1 MTPSYIR
8 WWSDT
13 KKLFS
18 CLDFFKK
25 KVNVFMLT
33 GMQIAV
39 IGGDARQLEIIR
51 KLTELDAR
59 LSLIGFEQLD
69 HAFTGAVKEKLDD
82 VDFLNM
88 DTLILPVPGT
98 NLAGQVETI
107 FSNEKVILTSDILM
121 NTPEHCMVY
130 SGISNSYLNGIT
142 KQAKRTLIQ
151 LFERDD
157 VAIYNSI
164 PTVEGTIMMAIQHTD
179 FTIHGSNITVL
190 GLGRVGM
197 SVARTFA
204 ALGAKVKVG
213 ARKSEHLARITEM
226 GLEPFHFNELEG
238 VVKDVD
244 ILINTVPFL
253 IVSATIISK
262 MPAHTLIIDLAS
274 KPGGTDFRYAEKRGI
289 KALLAP
295 GLPGIVAPKTAGQI
309 LANVLTQLL
318 QDDFSKR
325 KGKGK

>member
-1 MTPSYIR
+1 MN
-8 WWSDT
+8 D
-13 KKLFS
+13 
-18 CLDFFKK
+18 
-25 KVNVFMLT
+25 FMLT

-69 HAFTGAVKEKLDD
+69 HAFTGAVKEKLDE
-82 VDFLNM
+82 VDFSNM
-88 DTLILPVPGT
+88 DALILPVPGT
-98 NLAGQVETI
+98 NLEGHVETI
-107 FSNEKVILTSDILM
+107 FSNEKVILTAEMLLK
-121 NTPEHCMVY
+121 TPEHCTIY
-130 SGISNSYLNGIT
+130 SGISNTFLNGIT
-142 KQAKRTLIQ
+142 KEANRPLVQ

-197 SVARTFA
+197 SVARTFH
-204 ALGAKVKVG
+204 ALGAKIKVG
-213 ARKSEHLARITEM
+213 ARKTEHLARITEM
-226 GLEPFHFNELEG
+226 GLTPFHLNEIEQQ
-238 VVKDVD
+238 VKDTD
-244 ILINTVPFL
+244 ILINTIPLL
-253 IVSATIISK
+253 IVTASVISK
-262 MPAHTLIIDLAS
+262 MPTHTLIIDLAS

-309 LANVLTQLL
+309 LANVLAQLL
-318 QDDFSKR
+318 QDDLSKR
-325 KGKGK
+325 KGIIK

>member
-1 MTPSYIR
+1 
-8 WWSDT
+8 
-13 KKLFS
+13 
-18 CLDFFKK
+18 
-25 KVNVFMLT
+25 MLT

-59 LSLIGFEQLD
+59 ISLIGFEQLD
-69 HAFTGAVKEKLDD
+69 HAFTGAVKEKLDE
-82 VDFLNM
+82 VDFSNI
-88 DTLILPVPGT
+88 DAIILPVPGT
-98 NLAGQVETI
+98 NLEGQVETI
-107 FSNEKVILTSDILM
+107 FSNEKVVLTEEMLGK
-121 NTPEHCMVY
+121 TPEHCTIY
-130 SGISNSYLNGIT
+130 SGISNGYLNGIT
-142 KQAKRTLIQ
+142 KQSKRPLVQ

-179 FTIHGSNITVL
+179 FTIHGSHITVL
-190 GLGRVGM
+190 GLGRCGM

-226 GLEPFHFNELEG
+226 GLTPFHLNDL
-238 VVKDVD
+238 VNQVKDTD
-244 ILINTVPFL
+244 ILINTAPHL
-253 IVSATIISK
+253 IVTALVISQL
-262 MPAHTLIIDLAS
+262 PSHTLIIDLAS

-309 LANVLTQLL
+309 LANVLAQLL
-318 QDDFSKR
+318 EEDLHRR
-325 KGKGK
+325 KGKVK

>member
-1 MTPSYIR
+1 
-8 WWSDT
+8 
-13 KKLFS
+13 
-18 CLDFFKK
+18 
-25 KVNVFMLT
+25 MLT

-51 KLTELDAR
+51 KLTELDAK
-59 LSLIGFEQLD
+59 LSLVGFEQLD
-69 HAFTGAVKEKLDD
+69 HAFTGAVKEKVDE
-82 VDFLNM
+82 VDFSQI
-88 DTLILPVPGT
+88 DSIILPVPGT
-98 NLAGQVETI
+98 NLEGHVETI
-107 FSNEKVILTSDILM
+107 FSNEKVVLIEEMLM
-121 NTPEHCMVY
+121 KTPAHCTIY
-130 SGISNSYLNGIT
+130 SGISNAYLSGIT
-142 KQAKRTLIQ
+142 KKANRRLVQ

-179 FTIHGSNITVL
+179 FTIHGSRVAVL

-197 SVARTFA
+197 SVARTFQ

-226 GLEPFHFNELEG
+226 ALEPFHLNNLETE
-238 VVKDVD
+238 VKDVD
-244 ILINTVPFL
+244 ILINTIPMM
-253 IVSATIISK
+253 IVNATVISK

-295 GLPGIVAPKTAGQI
+295 GLPGIVAPRTAGQI
-309 LANVLTQLL
+309 LANVLSQLL
-318 QDDFSKR
+318 QDDLSSR
-325 KGKGK
+325 KGK

>member
-1 MTPSYIR
+1 ME
-8 WWSDT
+8 
-13 KKLFS
+13 
-18 CLDFFKK
+18 K
-25 KVNVFMLT
+25 KVIVLMLT

-51 KLTELDAR
+51 KLTELDAK

-69 HAFTGAVKEKLDD
+69 HAFTGASKEKIDE
-82 VDFLNM
+82 VDFSVQ
-88 DTLILPVPGT
+88 DALILPVPGT
-98 NLAGQVETI
+98 SLEGQVETI
-107 FSNEKVILTSDILM
+107 FSNEKVVIIKEM
-121 NTPEHCMVY
+121 IEKTPDHCTVY
-130 SGISNSYLNGIT
+130 SGISNSYLTGIT
-142 KQAKRTLIQ
+142 KQANRKLVQ
-151 LFERDD
+151 LFARDD

-179 FTIHGSNITVL
+179 FTIHGSKVAVL

-197 SVARTFA
+197 SVARTFH

-213 ARKSEHLARITEM
+213 ARKSEHIARISEM
-226 GLEPFHFNELEG
+226 GLKPFLLS
-238 VVKDVD
+238 D
-244 ILINTVPFL
+244 IGKEVSDIDICINTVPHQ
-253 IVSATIISK
+253 IVTASVISR

-309 LANVLTQLL
+309 LANVLSQLL
-318 QDDFSKR
+318 MEDFNDR
-325 KGKGK
+325 KEKEV

>member
-1 MTPSYIR
+1 MN
-8 WWSDT
+8 D
-13 KKLFS
+13 
-18 CLDFFKK
+18 
-25 KVNVFMLT
+25 FMLT

-69 HAFTGAVKEKLDD
+69 HAFTGAVKEKLDE
-82 VDFLNM
+82 VDFSNM
-88 DTLILPVPGT
+88 DALILPVPGT
-98 NLAGQVETI
+98 NLEGHVETI
-107 FSNEKVILTSDILM
+107 FSNEKVILTAEMLM
-121 NTPEHCMVY
+121 KTPDYCTIY
-130 SGISNSYLNGIT
+130 SGISNAYLNEIT
-142 KQAKRTLIQ
+142 KEAKRQLVQ

-197 SVARTFA
+197 SVARTFH

-226 GLEPFHFNELEG
+226 ALTPFHLNDLEKE
-238 VVKDVD
+238 VKDTD
-244 ILINTVPFL
+244 ILINTIPL
-253 IVSATIISK
+253 QIVSASVISK

-295 GLPGIVAPKTAGQI
+295 GLPGIVAPKSAGQI
-309 LANVLTQLL
+309 LANVLAQLL
-318 QDDFSKR
+318 QDDLSKR
-325 KGKGK
+325 KGKIK